1 MTTAIMTETNFD
13 RTAGALIGLARAA
26 EGLDL
31 PAKME
36 PLLYSALSSLPQ
48 LHASGNSGNEKS
60 SPVLPL
66 HQAKA
71 ELVPDCA
78 ACQSPCGRT
87 ADYSMI
93 EIYEN
98 RDGLGALRLSLL
110 FSLSFIAAAAEAK
123 AKNSGSPY
131 PSPVTRLLLD
141 GLFLTGYAFDATPL
155 SAFLERIR
163 EVWKSL

>member
-13 RTAGALIGLARAA
+13 RTAGALIGLASAA

-93 EIYEN
+93 AIYEN

-123 AKNSGSPY
+123 AKNSGYPY

-141 GLFLTGYAFDATPL
+141 GLFLTGYALDAAPL

>member
-78 ACQSPCGRT
+78 ACQSP
-87 ADYSMI
+87 
-93 EIYEN
+93 
-98 RDGLGALRLSLL
+98 
-110 FSLSFIAAAAEAK
+110 
-123 AKNSGSPY
+123 
-131 PSPVTRLLLD
+131 
-141 GLFLTGYAFDATPL
+141 
-155 SAFLERIR
+155 
-163 EVWKSL
+163 